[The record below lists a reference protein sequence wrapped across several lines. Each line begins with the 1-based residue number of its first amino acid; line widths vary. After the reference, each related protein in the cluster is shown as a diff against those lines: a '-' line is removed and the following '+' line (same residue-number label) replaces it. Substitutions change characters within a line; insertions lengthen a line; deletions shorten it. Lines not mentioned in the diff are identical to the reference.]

1 MEICNIVQ
9 EAVIKNILK
18 KKKYKKA
25 EWLSEKPLQIVEE
38 RRQVKSKEKRER
50 YTQLNSEFRRIAGEI
65 RKPS

>member
-9 EAVIKNILK
+9 EAVIKYILK

-38 RRQVKSKEKRER
+38 RRQVKSKEKK
-50 YTQLNSEFRRIAGEI
+50 
-65 RKPS
+65 RKIYST